1 MITTGVIVTFEA
13 QKVAG
18 APSVT
23 LDRFATLTKVV
34 FFDVACELE
43 CGGMHCVRAPFF
55 HHMARLCLH
64 KDHAK

>member
-1 MITTGVIVTFEA
+1 VITTGLIGTFEA
-13 QKVAG
+13 SKFVE

-23 LDRFATLTKVV
+23 LNRFATLTKVV
-34 FFDVACELE
+34 FFDVACELD

-55 HHMARLCLH
+55 HRMARLCLH